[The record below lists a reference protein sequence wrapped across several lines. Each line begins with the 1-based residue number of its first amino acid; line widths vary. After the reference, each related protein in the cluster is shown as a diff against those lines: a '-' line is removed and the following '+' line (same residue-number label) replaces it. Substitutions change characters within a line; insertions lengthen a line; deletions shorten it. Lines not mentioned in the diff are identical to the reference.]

1 MPERRSDLSRR
12 SLSVMT
18 MGMKSFF
25 VHGSSDINSMNKVC
39 GKNEKDRVMRGA
51 MEGVSIVGKGDYR
64 QELHKAEHVDPFRWT
79 PTPEMVE
86 RLKQAMRAKKKHS

>member
-1 MPERRSDLSRR
+1 MPVSRSDLSRR
-12 SLSVMT
+12 SLNVT
-18 MGMKSFF
+18 KMGMKSFF
-25 VHGSSDINSMNKVC
+25 VHGSCDTNSMNKVC